1 MAGGNN
7 ARGSYNQMTER
18 VERGPVGG
26 GSNIQSQVFQFTT
39 SVTKFQKQV
48 ALLGT
53 KRDTKE
59 QRLKINA
66 QGKSIKELAKDIS
79 ESLKQG
85 GSSASS
91 PKLVQDFQ
99 QVLKEFQKN
108 SYMYLI
114 NSKGGSLQL

>member
-1 MAGGNN
+1 
-7 ARGSYNQMTER
+7 MTER

-66 QGKSIKELAKDIS
+66 QGKSIK
-79 ESLKQG
+79 
-85 GSSASS
+85 
-91 PKLVQDFQ
+91 
-99 QVLKEFQKN
+99 
-108 SYMYLI
+108 
-114 NSKGGSLQL
+114 